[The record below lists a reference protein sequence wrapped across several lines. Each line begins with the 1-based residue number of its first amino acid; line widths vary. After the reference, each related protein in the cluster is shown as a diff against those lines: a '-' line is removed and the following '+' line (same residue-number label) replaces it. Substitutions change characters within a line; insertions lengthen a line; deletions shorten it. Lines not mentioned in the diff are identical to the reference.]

1 MKFRTEISLKQEK
14 NGIDYQSKILLL
26 GSCFSDNIGKKFE
39 FYKLNTFVNPFGV
52 LFNPVS
58 IKNVVFRSLQE
69 DYFNKEDF
77 IFHNDLWKNLE
88 SHSALSDVSLDTA
101 LQKTNTALRTT
112 NNFLQTASH
121 LFITLGSAWVYRYNK
136 TNKIVANCH
145 KIPQKEFKK
154 ELLTVAEI
162 KKSLISIVT
171 KIKGVNPNIIC
182 VFTLSPVRHLKDGF
196 AENNRSKAHLL
207 TAIHDV
213 ILKNNDVF
221 YFPAYEILID
231 DLRDYRFYKNDFLHP
246 NTLAVNYIWEKL
258 KDAWITKKAKPLMI
272 KIENIQKRLQHK
284 TDNPNTK
291 NHQQF
296 LLQLKEDMLFLKK
309 EFGISF

>member
-1 MKFRTEISLKQEK
+1 MKFRTEIFLKQEK

-26 GSCFSDNIGKKFE
+26 GSCFSDNIGKKLE
-39 FYKLNTFVNPFGV
+39 FYKLNTFINPFGV

-58 IKNVVFRSLQE
+58 IKNVIFRSLQE

-171 KIKGVNPNIIC
+171 KIKQVNPNIIC

-196 AENNRSKAHLL
+196 IENNRSKAHLL
-207 TAIHDV
+207 TAIHDIV
-213 ILKNNDVF
+213 LKNNDVF

-296 LLQLKEDMLFLKK
+296 LFQLKEDMLLLKK